1 MARRDGETGPVL
13 TRLRAAFRSSLLGER
28 HSRSAAVRG
37 RSAALNQL
45 LLCAVVLIVSS
56 LALFIGSHPNG
67 TLFLAAVLLVFAGGA
82 AALVVPWSQLPQGCV
97 MVIPVIDIV
106 AIGLLRMAEPAGG
119 LGLLW
124 VFPAIWLAT
133 LGAVG
138 FALQFVLITVL
149 YWAIVATSPGTTTTV
164 TYAVVLLPV
173 VIMSVA
179 TTVFVS
185 NRRSQA
191 QQSLLDRQAVL
202 LSGALQRAQ
211 RQEELMTEVLD
222 AVDFGVL
229 RIAPDGTVAVV
240 NEALGRFQ
248 NAIPG
253 FGIQDRE
260 LDNAYRPDGTTRIHQ
275 DERPLVRAIQGEV
288 FDDQVVWFG
297 HPDERRTAMSMTARR
312 MRDAY
317 GADAGAVLIARDV
330 TRELTALRARDRLVA
345 SVSHEL
351 RTPLTSVLGYI
362 DLALDNLD
370 RPEAVRKD
378 LEIAGRNGERLLEI
392 VADILAAS
400 SSSRLS
406 VDMRI
411 SPEDVDVADIVRACA
426 EAWRPRAAERAVTI
440 VTGDVEPARAFA
452 DPLRLRQ
459 VVDNL
464 VSNAVKY
471 NRDGGEASIG
481 CASDGESTWIV
492 VRDTGPGMT
501 PVDQERL
508 FERYFR
514 ARNDVEG
521 TGLGLSISRD
531 IARAHGGDITA
542 RSERGVGSTFIV
554 RLPATSRAAAT
565 ADAAGDEPRR
575 DAGEART

>member
-1 MARRDGETGPVL
+1 MGGQGGDDAHAWAGLRTVL
-13 TRLRAAFRSSLLGER
+13 KRLLTADE
-28 HSRSAAVRG
+28 HSRSAAARS

-45 LLCAVVLIVSS
+45 LLCAVVLVISALS
-56 LALFIGSHPNG
+56 LLIGSHADG
-67 TLFLAAVLLVFAGGA
+67 VLFLTGVLLVFGGA
-82 AALVVPWSQLPQGCV
+82 AAALLVPWSRVPQGWL
-97 MVIPVIDIV
+97 VIIPLGDIV
-106 AIGLLRMAEPAGG
+106 AIALLRIAEPLGG

-124 VFPAIWLAT
+124 VFPAIWLAS
-133 LGAVG
+133 LGIVG
-138 FALQFVLITVL
+138 FVLQLVLITSI
-149 YWAIVATSPGTTTTV
+149 YWGIVALTPAASV
-164 TYAVVLLPV
+164 TYATVLLPV
-173 VIMSVA
+173 VIISVA
-179 TTVFVS
+179 ATVFAS
-185 NRRSQA
+185 TRRSHA
-191 QQSLLDRQAVL
+191 QQVLLDRQAAL

-211 RQEELMTEVLD
+211 RQEQLLTEVLD

-229 RIAPDGTVAVV
+229 RIAPDGSVAVV

-248 NAIPG
+248 KAIPG
-253 FGIQDRE
+253 FGVRDRE
-260 LDNAYRPDGTTRIHQ
+260 LDNAYRPDGTTRLLQ
-275 DERPLVRAIQGEV
+275 QERPLVRAIRGEV

-362 DLALDNLD
+362 DLALDNVD

-411 SPEDVDVADIVRACA
+411 SPEDVDVAEIVRACA
-426 EAWRPRAAERAVTI
+426 EAWRPRAAENSVTI
-440 VTGDVEPARAFA
+440 VTRDVEPARAFA

-464 VSNAVKY
+464 MSNAVKY

-492 VRDTGPGMT
+492 VRDTGSGMT
-501 PVDQERL
+501 AVDQERL

-521 TGLGLSISRD
+521 TGLGLSISRE
-531 IARAHGGDITA
+531 IIRAHGGDITA
-542 RSERGVGSTFIV
+542 TSERGIGSTFIV
-554 RLPATSRAAAT
+554 QLPVASGPATLSEASNGLEDTSR
-565 ADAAGDEPRR
+565 
-575 DAGEART
+575 GEDRP

>member
-1 MARRDGETGPVL
+1 MVRRDGKTDPVSR
-13 TRLRAAFRSSLLGER
+13 RLRASLREAFVGSPHTRMAAARGR
-28 HSRSAAVRG
+28 AAV
-37 RSAALNQL
+37 LYQL
-45 LLCAVVLIVSS
+45 LLCTVVLIVT
-56 LALFIGSHPNG
+56 ALSFVIGSTSDPA
-67 TLFLAAVLLVFAGGA
+67 LFLAGALLVFAAGA
-82 AALVVPWSQLPQGCV
+82 ATLAVPWARIAQGWLFLV
-97 MVIPVIDIV
+97 PVIDII
-106 AIGLLRMAEPAGG
+106 AIALLRRAEPVGG

-124 VFPAIWLAT
+124 VFPAIWLAS

-138 FALQFVLITVL
+138 FTIQFVLITAG
-149 YWAIVATSPGTTTTV
+149 YWTIVAFDHAGALG
-164 TYAVVLLPV
+164 YAVVLLPV
-173 VIMSVA
+173 VILSVA
-179 TTVFVS
+179 ATIFLS
-185 NRRSQA
+185 NRRNQA
-191 QQSLLDRQAVL
+191 QQSLLDRQAAL

-211 RQEELMTEVLD
+211 RQEELLTEVLD

-229 RIAPDGTVAVV
+229 RIAPDGSVVIV

-248 NAIPG
+248 KAIPG
-253 FGIQDRE
+253 FGVRDHE
-260 LDNAYRPDGTTRIHQ
+260 LDNAYGPDGTTRLAQ
-275 DERPLVRAIQGEV
+275 DERPLVRAIKGEV
-288 FDDQVVWFG
+288 FEDHVIWFG

-317 GADAGAVLIARDV
+317 GTDAGAVLIARDV

-362 DLALDNLD
+362 DLAVDNLD
-370 RPEAVRKD
+370 RPELARKD
-378 LEIAGRNGERLLEI
+378 LEVAGRNGERLLEI

-411 SPEDVDVADIVRACA
+411 SPEDVDVADIARASA

-440 VTGDVEPARAFA
+440 VTRDVEPARAFA

-464 VSNAVKY
+464 MSNAVKY
-471 NRDGGEASIG
+471 NRDGGEASIS
-481 CASDGESTWIV
+481 CTSDGESTWIV
-492 VRDTGPGMT
+492 VRDTGPGIT
-501 PVDQERL
+501 TADQERL

-531 IARAHGGDITA
+531 IARAHGGDITV
-542 RSERGVGSTFIV
+542 RSSRGVGSTFMV
-554 RLPATSRAAAT
+554 QLPAT
-565 ADAAGDEPRR
+565 ADAATGDIPTV
-575 DAGEART
+575 APARESPA